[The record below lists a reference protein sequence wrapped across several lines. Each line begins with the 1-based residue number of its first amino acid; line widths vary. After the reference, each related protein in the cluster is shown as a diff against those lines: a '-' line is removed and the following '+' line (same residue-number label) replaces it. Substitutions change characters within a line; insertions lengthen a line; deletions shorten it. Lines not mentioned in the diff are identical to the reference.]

1 MIIENQAKSLDTP
14 HLRYLHLRALLLGT
28 RIEIRTLEYGEIVA
42 RAPLT
47 LRIGTSGLIVV
58 FRFGAAVLCGLTL
71 QEEAAFINTISPLI
85 NNPFTKP
92 ENEEL
97 EIEIN
102 SGHMEHIGA
111 NGKLSLREASI
122 ERIQVV
128 ATVLAKSTVLAHYE
142 SNVAN
147 AFDWVEKLAER
158 LGRGR
163 SPARGKEL
171 LREIGGVLLIQAR
184 MVGRVEITEKPE
196 ITWDQ
201 AELDHLYEHLAKE
214 YELID
219 RNLALSRKLEL
230 IALTAETY
238 LDLLHNRQTIRVE
251 WYIVVLIVAE
261 IILTLYEMFLTH

>member
-1 MIIENQAKSLDTP
+1 MTRKDQERPLDATSLK
-14 HLRYLHLRALLLGT
+14 HLQIRALLLGT
-28 RIEIRTLEYGEIVA
+28 RIEIRTLEYGETVA
-42 RAPLT
+42 RSPLT
-47 LRIGTSGLIVV
+47 LRIGANGFIVV

-71 QEEAAFINTISPLI
+71 QEEAAFVNAISPSI
-85 NNPFTKP
+85 SNQFIKP

-97 EIEIN
+97 EIDIDN
-102 SGHMEHIGA
+102 GHIEHIGA
-111 NGKLSLREASI
+111 NGKLNLREGSI

-128 ATVLAKSTVLAHYE
+128 ATVLAKSTVLAYYE

-171 LREIGGVLLIQAR
+171 LREIGSVLLIQAR

-201 AELDHLYEHLAKE
+201 TELDHLYEHLAKE

-230 IALTAETY
+230 IARTAETY

-251 WYIVVLIVAE
+251 WYIVILIVAE
-261 IILTLYEMFLTH
+261 IILTLYEMFLAH